1 MSSFLVSWMPAIWR
15 VAGSQGFMVVV
26 EDGDKARLAVGR
38 RHNYACSWTWDY
50 ILSIACWRTLFVDA
64 TKKTPQRNALCDID
78 CKLGDTTTGKSWG
91 KTCKTS
97 GPDQP
102 SAGQPIKT
110 SRKPGSQVSFHHTEP
125 QNENG
130 FHHWKHP
137 QACAQ
142 LCTRPNSWTYHPLQ
156 VCVLYKTSANQ
167 WCICQSV
174 SPKDHHVNQFPVLS
188 LEVAIYCNTPWF
200 ATRKNTGQPC
210 ILDSQR

>member
-1 MSSFLVSWMPAIWR
+1 MPAIWR

-26 EDGDKARLAVGR
+26 EEMAIRQDWLLAEGITTLAAGPEITFFPLLVGEHCLLMPPR
-38 RHNYACSWTWDY
+38 KHPKEMHFVT
-50 ILSIACWRTLFVDA
+50 SIA
-64 TKKTPQRNALCDID
+64 NGEIH
-78 CKLGDTTTGKSWG
+78 GDTTAGKSWG

-110 SRKPGSQVSFHHTEP
+110 ARKPGSQFSFHHTEP

-156 VCVLYKTSANQ
+156 VCVLYKNSANQ

-174 SPKDHHVNQFPVLS
+174 SLKDHHVNQFPVLS